1 MPDKVLEVHDE
12 ASLRAIPMRHALRFT
27 AAVLAAISLA
37 SIASAEANPRS
48 AVVAKDQNFNN
59 AAVEKVGWRRRRAR
73 RCYLYGD
80 CPPVYGYYPPTVYVP
95 APAYVP
101 PRAYVRPPAYVPP
114 PAYVYPP
121 RVYTRPYYRSYP
133 RRYW

>member
-1 MPDKVLEVHDE
+1 
-12 ASLRAIPMRHALRFT
+12 MRHALRFT
-27 AAVLAAISLA
+27 ATVLAAISLA

-48 AVVAKDQNFNN
+48 AVVVKDQNFNN
-59 AAVEKVGWRRRRAR
+59 TTVEKVGWRRRSAR
-73 RCYLYGD
+73 RCYLYGN

-101 PRAYVRPPAYVPP
+101 P

-121 RVYTRPYYRSYP
+121 RVYTRPYYRPYP
-133 RRYW
+133 RPYW

>member
-95 APAYVP
+95 APAYV
-101 PRAYVRPPAYVPP
+101 RP

-121 RVYTRPYYRSYP
+121 RVYTRPCYRPYP